1 MGRRP
6 MGIEEPTV
14 SNSRVSAPPSA
25 GSRRRCRRGDESG
38 AALVE
43 FALVVGLFVF
53 ILYGLV
59 WFGMML
65 ALKQGVTNAAAEG
78 ARSAVGL
85 TGSTAQSKAQ
95 ATVAQ
100 RLSWL
105 GAKYS
110 ASDVTVALP
119 APCTGDLTH
128 NCITVKIAYPWESRP
143 LIPAAPGLNF
153 VPVGQISSEATVP
166 IS

>member
-1 MGRRP
+1 
-6 MGIEEPTV
+6 V
-14 SNSRVSAPPSA
+14 SDSRVSAPEA
-25 GSRRRCRRGDESG
+25 RSRLRLRRGDESG

-53 ILYGLV
+53 VLYGLV

-85 TGSTAQSKAQ
+85 SGADARDKAVSTVQD
-95 ATVAQ
+95 

-105 GAKYS
+105 GSNYS
-110 ASDVTVALP
+110 AGDVTVALP
-119 APCTGDLTH
+119 APCPLDTGH
-128 NCITVKIAYPWESRP
+128 QCITVKIVYPWDDRP
-143 LIPAAPGLNF
+143 IIPAAPGLGL
-153 VPVGQISSEATVP
+153 VPVEQITSEATVQ

>member
-1 MGRRP
+1 MRAF
-6 MGIEEPTV
+6 EEQTV
-14 SNSRVSAPPSA
+14 SNSRLSAPSA

-43 FALVVGLFVF
+43 FALVIGLFAFVM
-53 ILYGLV
+53 YGIV

-65 ALKQGVTNAAAEG
+65 AVKQGITNAAAEG

-85 TGSTAQSKAQ
+85 TGAAATTKAQ
-95 ATVAQ
+95 QTVAD

-105 GAKYS
+105 GSNYNAG
-110 ASDVTVALP
+110 DVTVGAP
-119 APCTGDLTH
+119 APCVGGSGT
-128 NCITVKIAYPWESRP
+128 CITVKISYPWKTRP
-143 LIPAAPGLNF
+143 IVPPAPGLGLVSPTSF
-153 VPVGQISSEATVP
+153 GSEATVQ

>member
-1 MGRRP
+1 MRAF
-6 MGIEEPTV
+6 EEPTV
-14 SNSRVSAPPSA
+14 SNSRVFAPSV

-43 FALVVGLFVF
+43 FALVVGLFMF
-53 ILYGLV
+53 ILYGLI

-65 ALKQGVTNAAAEG
+65 ALKQGVTNAASEG

-85 TGSTAQSKAQ
+85 TGAAATTKAQ
-95 ATVAQ
+95 QTVAQ

-105 GAKYS
+105 GSKYS
-110 ASDVTVALP
+110 ASDVTVGAP
-119 APCTGDLTH
+119 APCVGGSGT
-128 NCITVKIAYPWESRP
+128 CITVKIAYPWDSKP
-143 LIPAAPGLNF
+143 LLPKAPGLGF
-153 VPVGQISSEATVP
+153 VNVDKIASEATVQ

>member
-1 MGRRP
+1 

-14 SNSRVSAPPSA
+14 SNSRLSAPDA

-53 ILYGLV
+53 ILYGLI

-85 TGSTAQSKAQ
+85 TGAAAQTKAK
-95 ATVAQ
+95 ATVAD
-100 RLSWL
+100 RLGWL
-105 GAKYS
+105 GSKYDP
-110 ASDVTVALP
+110 ANVTVNLP
-119 APCTGDLTH
+119 SPCVGGAGT
-128 NCITVKIAYPWESRP
+128 CITVKIEYPWEDRP
-143 LIPAAPGLNF
+143 LVPAAPGLNF
-153 VPVGQISSEATVP
+153 VAVDKIASEATVQ

>member
-1 MGRRP
+1 

-14 SNSRVSAPPSA
+14 SYSRSAAPGA

-53 ILYGLV
+53 ILYGLI

-85 TGSTAQSKAQ
+85 TGAAAQAKAQ

-100 RLSWL
+100 RLDWL
-105 GAKYS
+105 GSKFDPA
-110 ASDVTVALP
+110 DVTVALP
-119 APCTGDLTH
+119 APCVGGGGT
-128 NCITVKIAYPWESRP
+128 CITVSIAYPWEERP
-143 LIPAAPGLNF
+143 LVPAAPGLNF
-153 VPVGQISSEATVP
+153 VAVENIASEATVQ